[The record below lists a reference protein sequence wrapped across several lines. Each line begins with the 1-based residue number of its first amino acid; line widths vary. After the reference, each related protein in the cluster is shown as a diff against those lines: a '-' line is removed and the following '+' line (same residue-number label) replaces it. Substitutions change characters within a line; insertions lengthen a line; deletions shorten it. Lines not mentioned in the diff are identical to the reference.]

1 MKIRIKERNTFLMK
15 AEIISIGSEI
25 LRGQITDTNANFI
38 AQKLVELNIDL
49 NYISAVGDNQKML
62 LSLLKKAFCRSDL
75 IITTG
80 GLGPTE
86 DDITYQVIT
95 KTLHL
100 KLIKFPEVEK
110 NLKRILHTIKTKLS
124 PSNLKQAYL
133 PEGAKVII
141 NKYGTAP
148 AMILEKDNKII
159 CSFPGV
165 PCEMKRLIEENLIP
179 YLKDKFPPSIIK
191 KSKTLKIT
199 GLGEASV
206 NELIRDY
213 MNKQTNFSFGIYAN
227 PEDIQVQV
235 TIQAPTEKEVEKL
248 LQSSV
253 NQLTKMLGDYIYGS
267 DEETIEEVVG
277 NLLKTK
283 KLKLAVAESC
293 TGGMLGEMITRIPG
307 SSEYF
312 QGGVIS
318 YNARVKED
326 LLKVPPEAIGK
337 YGEVSRQVAKLMA
350 EGVRRCCHSDI
361 GISIT
366 GIAGPGG
373 ATEKKKVGLAY
384 MALADGKKTIAQK
397 HQLFGD
403 RQLIRLRSARRALNM
418 LRMYLMEKQLYYKVD
433 LN

>member
-1 MKIRIKERNTFLMK
+1 MK

-25 LRGQITDTNANFI
+25 LRGQISDTNSNFI
-38 AQKLVELNIDL
+38 VKKLVELSIDVEH
-49 NYISAVGDNQKML
+49 ISAVSDNPESL
-62 LSLLKKAFCRSDL
+62 LSTLKQALQRSDL

-86 DDITYQVIT
+86 DDITYQTIT
-95 KTLHL
+95 RALNL
-100 KLIKFPEVEK
+100 KLIKYPEVEK
-110 NLKRILHTIKTKLS
+110 NLKRILKKINKRIS
-124 PSNLKQAYL
+124 PSNLKQVYL
-133 PEGAKVII
+133 PEGAKIII
-141 NKYGTAP
+141 NQYGTAP

-165 PCEMKRLIEENLIP
+165 PHEMKNLIEENLIP
-179 YLKDKFPPSIIK
+179 YLKEKFPPSMIK
-191 KSKTLKIT
+191 KSKILKIT
-199 GLGEASV
+199 GLGESSV

-227 PEDIQVQV
+227 PEDIQVQI
-235 TIQAPTEKEVEKL
+235 TTQAPTEKEVEKL

-253 NQLTKMLGDYIYGS
+253 NQLTKILGNYVYGTGKQS
-267 DEETIEEVVG
+267 LEEVVG

-283 KLKLAVAESC
+283 KLKVAVAESC

-326 LLKVPPEAIGK
+326 LLKVPLEVIRK

-350 EGVRRCCHSDI
+350 EGVRINCHSDI

-373 ATEKKKVGLAY
+373 ATEKKKVGLVY
-384 MALADGKKTIAQK
+384 MALADGKRTIAKK
-397 HQLFGD
+397 HQLFGS

-418 LRMYLMEKQLYYKVD
+418 LRMYLMEK
-433 LN
+433 

>member
-1 MKIRIKERNTFLMK
+1 MK

-38 AQKLVELNIDL
+38 AQKLAELSIDL

-62 LSLLKKAFCRSDL
+62 LSLLKKALSRSSL

-86 DDITYQVIT
+86 DDITYQVIA

-100 KLIKFPEVEK
+100 KLIKSPEAEK
-110 NLKRILHTIKTKLS
+110 NLKRILHSIKIKLS

-159 CSFPGV
+159 SSFPGV
-165 PCEMKRLIEENLIP
+165 PYEMKKLIEENLIP
-179 YLKDKFPPSIIK
+179 YLKEKFPPSVIK

-206 NELIRDY
+206 NELIRNY
-213 MNKQTNFSFGIYAN
+213 INEQTNFSFGIYAN
-227 PEDIQVQV
+227 PEDIQIQI
-235 TIQAPTEKEVEKL
+235 TTQAPTKKEVDQL
-248 LQSSV
+248 LQFSS
-253 NQLTKMLGDYIYGS
+253 NQLTKILGNYVYGTDQQS
-267 DEETIEEVVG
+267 LEEVVG
-277 NLLKTK
+277 NLLKAK
-283 KLKLAVAESC
+283 NIKVAVAESC
-293 TGGMLGEMITRIPG
+293 SGGMLGEMITNIPG

-318 YNARVKED
+318 YNAKIKEE
-326 LLKVPPEAIGK
+326 LLKVPPEIIKK
-337 YGEVSRQVAKLMA
+337 YGEVSEQVARLMA
-350 EGVRRCCHSDI
+350 EGVRKCCYSDI

-373 ATEKKKVGLAY
+373 ATEKKQVGLVY
-384 MALADGKKTIAQK
+384 MALANGKKTIIQK
-397 HQLFGD
+397 HQLFGN
-403 RQLIRLRSARRALNM
+403 RQQIRLRASRRALNL
-418 LRMYLMEKQLYYKVD
+418 LRMYLIKK
-433 LN
+433 

>member
-1 MKIRIKERNTFLMK
+1 MK

-25 LRGQITDTNANFI
+25 LRGQISDTNSNFI
-38 AQKLVELNIDL
+38 AKKLVELGIDL
-49 NYISAVGDNQKML
+49 ENISVVSDNLESL
-62 LSLLKKAFCRSDL
+62 LSTLKLAFQRSNL

-86 DDITYQVIT
+86 DDITYQTIARA
-95 KTLHL
+95 LNL
-100 KLIKFPEVEK
+100 KLIKYPEAEE
-110 NLKRILHTIKTKLS
+110 NLKRILKKINKTIS
-124 PSNLKQAYL
+124 PSNLKQVYL
-133 PEGAKVII
+133 PEGTKIII
-141 NKYGTAP
+141 NQYGTAP

-165 PCEMKRLIEENLIP
+165 PHEMKRLIEENLIP
-179 YLKDKFPPSIIK
+179 YLKEKFPPSMIK

-199 GLGEASV
+199 GLGESSV

-227 PEDIQVQV
+227 PEDIQVQI
-235 TIQAPTEKEVEKL
+235 TTQAPTEKEVEKM

-253 NQLTKMLGDYIYGS
+253 NQLTKILGNYIYGS
-267 DEETIEEVVG
+267 DEETMEEVVG

-283 KLKLAVAESC
+283 KLKVAVAESC
-293 TGGMLGEMITRIPG
+293 TGGMMGEMITRIPG
-307 SSEYF
+307 SSKYF

-326 LLKVPPEAIGK
+326 LLKVPPEAIRK
-337 YGEVSRQVAKLMA
+337 YGEVSRQTAKLMA

-373 ATEKKKVGLAY
+373 ATQKKKVGLVY

-397 HQLFGD
+397 HQLFGS

>member
-1 MKIRIKERNTFLMK
+1 MK

-38 AQKLVELNIDL
+38 AKKLVKLDIDL
-49 NYISAVGDNQKML
+49 EHISAVSDNPESL
-62 LSLLKKAFCRSDL
+62 LSTLKLAFQRSDL

-86 DDITYQVIT
+86 DDITYQTIARA
-95 KTLHL
+95 LNL
-100 KLIKFPEVEK
+100 KLIKYPEAEK
-110 NLKRILHTIKTKLS
+110 NLKKILHKIKIEVS
-124 PSNLKQAYL
+124 PSNLKQVYL
-133 PEGAKVII
+133 PEGAKIII
-141 NKYGTAP
+141 NQYGTAP

-165 PCEMKRLIEENLIP
+165 PHEMKNLIEENLIP
-179 YLKDKFPPSIIK
+179 YLKEKFPPYMIK

-199 GLGEASV
+199 GLGESSV

-213 MNKQTNFSFGIYAN
+213 INKQTNFTFGIYAN

-235 TIQAPTEKEVEKL
+235 IAQAPSEKEAEKL
-248 LQSSV
+248 LQYSV
-253 NQLTKMLGDYIYGS
+253 NQLTKVLGNYIYGN
-267 DEETIEEVVG
+267 DEETIEKVVG
-277 NLLKTK
+277 KLIKTK
-283 KLKLAVAESC
+283 KLTVAVAESC

-318 YNARVKED
+318 YSAKVKED
-326 LLKVPPEAIGK
+326 LLKVSPEVIKK
-337 YGEVSRQVAKLMA
+337 YGEVSKEVAQLMA
-350 EGVRRCCHSDI
+350 EGVRRYCHSDI

-373 ATEKKKVGLAY
+373 ATEKKKVGLVY
-384 MALADGKKTIAQK
+384 MALADGKKSISQK
-397 HQLFGD
+397 HQLFGN
-403 RQLIRLRSARRALNM
+403 RQLVRLRSTRRALNM
-418 LRMYLMEKQLYYKVD
+418 LRMYLMEK
-433 LN
+433 

>member
-1 MKIRIKERNTFLMK
+1 MK

-25 LRGQITDTNANFI
+25 LRGQIIDTNANFI
-38 AQKLVELNIDL
+38 AKKLVESGIDL
-49 NYISAVGDNQKML
+49 EHISAVSDKPESL
-62 LSLLKKAFCRSDL
+62 LSTLKLALQRSGL

-86 DDITYQVIT
+86 DDITYQTIARA
-95 KTLHL
+95 LNL
-100 KLIKFPEVEK
+100 KLIKYPEAEE
-110 NLKRILHTIKTKLS
+110 NLKRILKKINKTIS
-124 PSNLKQAYL
+124 PSNLKQVYL
-133 PEGAKVII
+133 PEGAKIII
-141 NKYGTAP
+141 NQYGTAP
-148 AMILEKDNKII
+148 AMILEKDNKIV

-165 PCEMKRLIEENLIP
+165 PHEMENLIEENLIP
-179 YLKDKFPPSIIK
+179 YLKEKFPPSMIK
-191 KSKTLKIT
+191 KSKILKIT
-199 GLGEASV
+199 GLGESSV

-227 PEDIQVQV
+227 PEDIQ
-235 TIQAPTEKEVEKL
+235 IQITTQALTEKETEKL
-248 LQSSV
+248 LQSSA
-253 NQLTKMLGDYIYGS
+253 NRLTKILGNYVYGTDKQS
-267 DEETIEEVVG
+267 LEEVVG

-283 KLKLAVAESC
+283 KLKVAVAESC

-318 YNARVKED
+318 YNVRIKED
-326 LLKVPPEAIGK
+326 LLKVSSKVIRK

-350 EGVRRCCHSDI
+350 EGVRINCHSDI

-384 MALADGKKTIAQK
+384 MALANGKKTITQK
-397 HQLFGD
+397 HQLFGS

-418 LRMYLMEKQLYYKVD
+418 LRMYLMGK
-433 LN
+433 

>member
-1 MKIRIKERNTFLMK
+1 MK

-38 AQKLVELNIDL
+38 AQKLAELSIDL

-62 LSLLKKAFCRSDL
+62 LSLLKKALSRSDL

-86 DDITYQVIT
+86 DDITYQVIA

-100 KLIKFPEVEK
+100 KLIKSPEAEK
-110 NLKRILHTIKTKLS
+110 NLKRILHSIKIKLS

-148 AMILEKDNKII
+148 AMILEKDNKILS
-159 CSFPGV
+159 SFPGV
-165 PCEMKRLIEENLIP
+165 PYEMKKLIEENLIP
-179 YLKDKFPPSIIK
+179 YLKEKFPPSVIK

-206 NELIRDY
+206 NELIRNY
-213 MNKQTNFSFGIYAN
+213 INEQTNFSFGIYAN
-227 PEDIQVQV
+227 PEDIQIQI
-235 TIQAPTEKEVEKL
+235 TTQAPTEKEVDQL
-248 LQSSV
+248 LQFSS
-253 NQLTKMLGDYIYGS
+253 NQLTKILGNYVYGTDQQS
-267 DEETIEEVVG
+267 LEEVVG
-277 NLLKTK
+277 NLLKAK
-283 KLKLAVAESC
+283 NIKVAVAESC
-293 TGGMLGEMITRIPG
+293 SGGMLGEMITNIPG

-318 YNARVKED
+318 YNAKIKEG
-326 LLKVPPEAIGK
+326 LLKVPQEIIKK
-337 YGEVSRQVAKLMA
+337 YGEVSEQVARLMA
-350 EGVRRCCHSDI
+350 EGVRKCCYSDI

-373 ATEKKKVGLAY
+373 ATEKKQVGLVY
-384 MALADGKKTIAQK
+384 MALANGKKTLIQK
-397 HQLFGD
+397 HQLFGN
-403 RQLIRLRSARRALNM
+403 RQQIRLRASSRALNL
-418 LRMYLMEKQLYYKVD
+418 LRMYLIKK
-433 LN
+433 

>member
-1 MKIRIKERNTFLMK
+1 MK

-25 LRGQITDTNANFI
+25 LRGQISDTNSNFI
-38 AQKLVELNIDL
+38 VKKLVELSIDVEH
-49 NYISAVGDNQKML
+49 ISAVSDDPESL
-62 LSLLKKAFCRSDL
+62 LSTLKQALQRSDL

-86 DDITYQVIT
+86 DDITYQTIT
-95 KTLHL
+95 RALNL
-100 KLIKFPEVEK
+100 KLIKYPEAEE
-110 NLKRILHTIKTKLS
+110 NLKRILKKINKTIS
-124 PSNLKQAYL
+124 PSNLKQVYF
-133 PEGAKVII
+133 PEGAKIII
-141 NKYGTAP
+141 NQYGTAP

-165 PCEMKRLIEENLIP
+165 PHEMKNLIEENLIP
-179 YLKDKFPPSIIK
+179 YLKEKFPPSMIK
-191 KSKTLKIT
+191 KSKILKIT
-199 GLGEASV
+199 GLGESSV

-227 PEDIQVQV
+227 PEDIQVQI
-235 TIQAPTEKEVEKL
+235 TTQAPTEKEVEKL

-253 NQLTKMLGDYIYGS
+253 NQLTKILGNYIYGS

-283 KLKLAVAESC
+283 KLKLAIAESC

-312 QGGVIS
+312 QGGMIS
-318 YNARVKED
+318 YNAKIKED
-326 LLKVPPEAIGK
+326 LLKVPPEVIK
-337 YGEVSRQVAKLMA
+337 KHGEVSEQVARLMA
-350 EGVRRCCHSDI
+350 EGVRINCHSDI

-373 ATEKKKVGLAY
+373 ATEKKKVGLVY
-384 MALADGKKTIAQK
+384 MALADGKKTITQK
-397 HQLFGD
+397 HQLFGN
-403 RQLIRLRSARRALNM
+403 RQLIRLRSTRRTLNM
-418 LRMYLMEKQLYYKVD
+418 LRMYLMEK
-433 LN
+433 

>member
-1 MKIRIKERNTFLMK
+1 MK

-38 AQKLVELNIDL
+38 AKKLVELGIDL
-49 NYISAVGDNQKML
+49 EHISVVSDNPESL
-62 LSLLKKAFCRSDL
+62 LSSLKLAFQRSDL

-86 DDITYQVIT
+86 DDITYQTIARA
-95 KTLHL
+95 LNL
-100 KLIKFPEVEK
+100 KLIKYPEAEK
-110 NLKRILHTIKTKLS
+110 NLKKFLKKINRTIS
-124 PSNLKQAYL
+124 PGNLKQVYL
-133 PEGAKVII
+133 PEGAKII
-141 NKYGTAP
+141 NNQYGTAP

-165 PCEMKRLIEENLIP
+165 PHEMKNLIEEYLIP
-179 YLKDKFPPSIIK
+179 YLKEKFPPSMIK

-199 GLGEASV
+199 GLGESSV

-213 MNKQTNFSFGIYAN
+213 MNKQTDFTFGIYAN

-235 TIQAPTEKEVEKL
+235 TTQAPTEKEVEKL

-253 NQLTKMLGDYIYGS
+253 NQLTKMLGNYVFGN

-277 NLLKTK
+277 NLLRTK
-283 KLKLAVAESC
+283 KLKVAVAESC

-318 YNARVKED
+318 YNAKVKEG
-326 LLKVPPEAIGK
+326 LLKVPTEVLKK
-337 YGEVSRQVAKLMA
+337 YGEVSEQVARLMA
-350 EGVRRCCHSDI
+350 EGVRINCHSDI

-373 ATEKKKVGLAY
+373 ATEKKKVGLVY
-384 MALADGKKTIAQK
+384 MALTDDEKTITQK
-397 HQLFGD
+397 HQLFGS
-403 RQLIRLRSARRALNM
+403 RQLIRLRASRRALNM
-418 LRMYLMEKQLYYKVD
+418 LRMYLMGK
-433 LN
+433 

>member
-1 MKIRIKERNTFLMK
+1 MK

-25 LRGQITDTNANFI
+25 LRGQILDTNSNFI
-38 AQKLVELNIDL
+38 AKKLVELGIDL
-49 NYISAVGDNQKML
+49 ENISVVSDNPESL
-62 LSLLKKAFCRSDL
+62 LSTIKLAFQRSNL

-86 DDITYQVIT
+86 DDITYQVIA

-100 KLIKFPEVEK
+100 KLIKSPEAEK
-110 NLKRILHTIKTKLS
+110 NLKRILYTIKIKLS

-133 PEGAKVII
+133 PEGAKVVI

-165 PCEMKRLIEENLIP
+165 PHEMKNLIEENLIP
-179 YLKDKFPPSIIK
+179 YLKEKFPPSMIK
-191 KSKTLKIT
+191 KSKILKIT

-227 PEDIQVQV
+227 PEDIQVQI
-235 TIQAPTEKEVEKL
+235 TTQAPTEKEVEKL

-253 NQLTKMLGDYIYGS
+253 NQLTKILGDYIYGS

-307 SSEYF
+307 SSKYF

-318 YNARVKED
+318 YHAKIKED
-326 LLKVPPEAIGK
+326 LLKVPLEVIKK
-337 YGEVSRQVAKLMA
+337 YGEVSEQVARLMA
-350 EGVRRCCHSDI
+350 EGVRINCHTNI

-373 ATEKKKVGLAY
+373 ATEKKKVGLVY
-384 MALADGKKTIAQK
+384 MALADGKKTITQK

-403 RQLIRLRSARRALNM
+403 RQLIRLRACRRVLNM
-418 LRMYLMEKQLYYKVD
+418 LRMYLMGK
-433 LN
+433 

>member
-1 MKIRIKERNTFLMK
+1 MNIWIKERNIFLMK

-38 AQKLVELNIDL
+38 AQKLAESGIDL
-49 NYISAVGDNQKML
+49 EHISAVSDYPESL
-62 LSLLKKAFCRSDL
+62 LSTLKLALKRSDL

-86 DDITYQVIT
+86 DDITYQTIARA
-95 KTLHL
+95 LNL
-100 KLIKFPEVEK
+100 KLLKYPEAEE
-110 NLKRILHTIKTKLS
+110 NLKKFFKKINKPIS
-124 PSNLKQAYL
+124 PCNLKQTYL
-133 PEGAKVII
+133 PEGAKIII
-141 NKYGTAP
+141 NQYGTAP

-165 PCEMKRLIEENLIP
+165 PHEMKNLIEEDLIP
-179 YLKDKFPPSIIK
+179 YLKEKYPPSIIK
-191 KSKTLKIT
+191 KSKILKIT

-213 MNKQTNFSFGIYAN
+213 INKQTNFCFGIYAK

-235 TIQAPTEKEVEKL
+235 TTQAPTEKEVEKL

-318 YNARVKED
+318 YNAKIKEGMI
-326 LLKVPPEAIGK
+326 KVPLEVIRK

-373 ATEKKKVGLAY
+373 ATEKKKVGLVY
-384 MALADGKKTIAQK
+384 MALADGKKTLTQK

-403 RQLIRLRSARRALNM
+403 RQLIRVRACRRLLNM
-418 LRMYLMEKQLYYKVD
+418 LRLYLMKK
-433 LN
+433 

>member
-1 MKIRIKERNTFLMK
+1 MK

-38 AQKLVELNIDL
+38 AQKLAELSIDL

-62 LSLLKKAFCRSDL
+62 LSLLKKALSRSDL

-86 DDITYQVIT
+86 DDITYQVIA

-100 KLIKFPEVEK
+100 KLIKSPEAEK
-110 NLKRILHTIKTKLS
+110 NLTRILSSIKIKLS

-159 CSFPGV
+159 SSFPGV
-165 PCEMKRLIEENLIP
+165 PYEMKKLIEENLIP
-179 YLKDKFPPSIIK
+179 YLKEKFPPSVIK

-199 GLGEASV
+199 GLGESSV
-206 NELIRDY
+206 NELIRNY
-213 MNKQTNFSFGIYAN
+213 INEQTNFSFGIYAH
-227 PEDIQVQV
+227 PEDIQIQI
-235 TIQAPTEKEVEKL
+235 TTQAPTEKEVEQL
-248 LQSSV
+248 LQFSS
-253 NQLTKMLGDYIYGS
+253 NQLTKILGDYVYGTDQQS
-267 DEETIEEVVG
+267 LEEVVG
-277 NLLKTK
+277 NLLKAK
-283 KLKLAVAESC
+283 NIKIAIAESC
-293 TGGMLGEMITRIPG
+293 SGGMLGEMITNISG
-307 SSEYF
+307 SSGYF

-318 YNARVKED
+318 YNAKIKEE
-326 LLKVPPEAIGK
+326 LLKVPPEIIKK
-337 YGEVSRQVAKLMA
+337 YGEVSEHVARLMA
-350 EGVRRCCHSDI
+350 EGVRKCCYSDI

-373 ATEKKKVGLAY
+373 ATEKKQVGLVY
-384 MALADGKKTIAQK
+384 MALANGKKTLIQK
-397 HQLFGD
+397 HQLFGN
-403 RQLIRLRSARRALNM
+403 RQQIRLRASRRALNM
-418 LRMYLMEKQLYYKVD
+418 LRLYLLKNSKLS
-433 LN
+433 

>member
-1 MKIRIKERNTFLMK
+1 MK
-15 AEIISIGSEI
+15 AEIISIGNEI

-38 AQKLVELNIDL
+38 AKKLVELGIDL
-49 NYISAVGDNQKML
+49 EHISVVSDNSESL
-62 LSLLKKAFCRSDL
+62 LSILKLAFQRSDL

-86 DDITYQVIT
+86 DDITYQTIAR
-95 KTLHL
+95 TLNL
-100 KLIKFPEVEK
+100 KLIKYPEAEE
-110 NLKRILHTIKTKLS
+110 NLKKILKKINKTIS
-124 PSNLKQAYL
+124 PSNLKQVYL
-133 PEGAKVII
+133 PEGTKIII
-141 NKYGTAP
+141 NQYGTAP

-165 PCEMKRLIEENLIP
+165 PHEMKNLIEENLIP
-179 YLKDKFPPSIIK
+179 YLKEKFPPFMIK

-199 GLGEASV
+199 GLGESSV

-213 MNKQTNFSFGIYAN
+213 INKQTNFSFGIYAN
-227 PEDIQVQV
+227 PEDIQVQI
-235 TIQAPTEKEVEKL
+235 TTQAPTEKKVEKL

-253 NQLTKMLGDYIYGS
+253 NQLTKILGNYVYGS
-267 DEETIEEVVG
+267 DEETIEEIVG

-283 KLKLAVAESC
+283 KLKVAVAESC
-293 TGGMLGEMITRIPG
+293 TGGMLGEMISRIPG

-318 YNARVKED
+318 YNAKIKED
-326 LLKVPPEAIGK
+326 LLKVPPEVIRK

-350 EGVRRCCHSDI
+350 EGVRICCHSDI

-373 ATEKKKVGLAY
+373 ATEKKKVGLVY
-384 MALADGKKTIAQK
+384 MVLTDGKKTITQK
-397 HQLFGD
+397 HQLFGS
-403 RQLIRLRSARRALNM
+403 RQLIRLRSTRRVLNM
-418 LRMYLMEKQLYYKVD
+418 LRLYLMGK
-433 LN
+433 

>member
-1 MKIRIKERNTFLMK
+1 MK

-38 AQKLVELNIDL
+38 AQKLAELSIDL

-62 LSLLKKAFCRSDL
+62 LSLLKKALSRSDL

-86 DDITYQVIT
+86 DDITYQVIA

-100 KLIKFPEVEK
+100 KLIKSPEAEK
-110 NLKRILHTIKTKLS
+110 NLKRILHSIKIKLS

-148 AMILEKDNKII
+148 AMILEKDNKILS
-159 CSFPGV
+159 SFPGV
-165 PCEMKRLIEENLIP
+165 PYEMKKLIEENLIP
-179 YLKDKFPPSIIK
+179 YLKEKFPPSVIK

-206 NELIRDY
+206 NELIRNY
-213 MNKQTNFSFGIYAN
+213 INEQTNFSFGIYAN
-227 PEDIQVQV
+227 PEDIQIQI
-235 TIQAPTEKEVEKL
+235 TTQAPTEKEVDQL
-248 LQSSV
+248 LQFSS
-253 NQLTKMLGDYIYGS
+253 NQLTKILGNYVYGTDQQS
-267 DEETIEEVVG
+267 LEEVVG
-277 NLLKTK
+277 NLLKAK
-283 KLKLAVAESC
+283 NIKVAVAESC
-293 TGGMLGEMITRIPG
+293 SGGMLGEMITNIPG

-318 YNARVKED
+318 YNAKIKEG
-326 LLKVPPEAIGK
+326 LLKVPQEIIKK
-337 YGEVSRQVAKLMA
+337 YGEVSEQVARLMA
-350 EGVRRCCHSDI
+350 EGVRKCCYSDI

-373 ATEKKKVGLAY
+373 ATEKKQVGLVY
-384 MALADGKKTIAQK
+384 MALANGKKTLIQK
-397 HQLFGD
+397 HQLFGN
-403 RQLIRLRSARRALNM
+403 RQQIRLRASRRALNL
-418 LRMYLMEKQLYYKVD
+418 LRMYLIKKL
-433 LN
+433 

>member
-1 MKIRIKERNTFLMK
+1 MK

-25 LRGQITDTNANFI
+25 LRGQIIDTNANFI
-38 AQKLVELNIDL
+38 AQKLAELSIDL

-62 LSLLKKAFCRSDL
+62 LSLLKKALCRSDL

-86 DDITYQVIT
+86 DDITYEAIAKV
-95 KTLHL
+95 LNL
-100 KLIKFPEVEK
+100 KLIKYPEAEEF
-110 NLKRILHTIKTKLS
+110 LKIFFKKINRPIS
-124 PSNLKQAYL
+124 PGNLKQTYL
-133 PEGAKVII
+133 PEGAKIII
-141 NKYGTAP
+141 NQYGTAP

-165 PCEMKRLIEENLIP
+165 PYEMKRLIEENLIP
-179 YLKDKFPPSIIK
+179 YLKEKFPPSIIK
-191 KSKTLKIT
+191 KSKILKVT
-199 GLGEASV
+199 GLGESSV

-213 MNKQTNFSFGIYAN
+213 INGQTNFSFGIYAN

-235 TIQAPTEKEVEKL
+235 TTQAPTEKETDKL
-248 LQSSV
+248 LQFSA
-253 NQLTKMLGDYIYGS
+253 NQLTKILGNYVYGR
-267 DEETIEEVVG
+267 DKETIEEVVG
-277 NLLKTK
+277 NLLKSK
-283 KLKLAVAESC
+283 KLKISVAESC

-307 SSEYF
+307 SSKYF

-318 YNARVKED
+318 YNAQVKEG
-326 LLKVPPEAIGK
+326 LLKVPPETIIK

-373 ATEKKKVGLAY
+373 ATDNKKVGLVY
-384 MALADGKKTIAQK
+384 MALADSKKTITQK
-397 HQLFGD
+397 HQLFGN
-403 RQLIRLRSARRALNM
+403 RRLIRLRSARRALNM
-418 LRMYLMEKQLYYKVD
+418 LRIYLMGNNYKK
-433 LN
+433 LI

>member
-1 MKIRIKERNTFLMK
+1 MK

-38 AQKLVELNIDL
+38 AKKLVELGIDL
-49 NYISAVGDNQKML
+49 EHISAVSDNPESL
-62 LSLLKKAFCRSDL
+62 LSTLKLALRRSDL

-86 DDITYQVIT
+86 DDITYQTIARA
-95 KTLHL
+95 LNL
-100 KLIKFPEVEK
+100 KLIKYPEAEE
-110 NLKRILHTIKTKLS
+110 NLKRILKKINKTIS
-124 PSNLKQAYL
+124 PSNLKQVYF
-133 PEGAKVII
+133 PEGAKIII
-141 NKYGTAP
+141 NQYGTAP

-165 PCEMKRLIEENLIP
+165 PHEMKNLIEENLIP
-179 YLKDKFPPSIIK
+179 YLKEKFPPSMIK

-199 GLGEASV
+199 GLGESSV

-235 TIQAPTEKEVEKL
+235 TTQAPTEKEVEKL
-248 LQSSV
+248 LQSSA
-253 NQLTKMLGDYIYGS
+253 NQLTKILGNYIYGS

-283 KLKLAVAESC
+283 KLKVAVAESC

-326 LLKVPPEAIGK
+326 LLKVPPEVIRK

-373 ATEKKKVGLAY
+373 ATEKKKVGLVY
-384 MALADGKKTIAQK
+384 MALADSKKTITQK
-397 HQLFGD
+397 HQLFGS
-403 RQLIRLRSARRALNM
+403 RQLIRLRAARCALNM
-418 LRMYLMEKQLYYKVD
+418 LRMYLMEK
-433 LN
+433 

>member
-1 MKIRIKERNTFLMK
+1 MK

-38 AQKLVELNIDL
+38 AKKLVESGIDL
-49 NYISAVGDNQKML
+49 EHISAVGDNPKSL
-62 LSLLKKAFCRSDL
+62 LSTLKLALQRSDL

-86 DDITYQVIT
+86 DDITFQTIAIT
-95 KTLHL
+95 LNL
-100 KLIKFPEVEK
+100 KLIKYPEAEE
-110 NLKRILHTIKTKLS
+110 NLKRILKKINKTIS
-124 PSNLKQAYL
+124 PSNLKQVYL
-133 PEGAKVII
+133 PEGAKIII
-141 NKYGTAP
+141 NQYGTAP
-148 AMILEKDNKII
+148 AMILKKDNKII

-165 PCEMKRLIEENLIP
+165 PHEMKNLIEENLIP
-179 YLKDKFPPSIIK
+179 YLKENFPPSMIK
-191 KSKTLKIT
+191 KSKILKVT
-199 GLGEASV
+199 GLGESSV

-213 MNKQTNFSFGIYAN
+213 MNEQTNFSFGIYAN
-227 PEDIQVQV
+227 PEDIQIQV
-235 TIQAPTEKEVEKL
+235 TTQAPTEKEVEKL
-248 LQSSV
+248 LQSSI
-253 NQLTKMLGDYIYGS
+253 NQLTKILGNYIYGS

-318 YNARVKED
+318 YNAMIKED
-326 LLKVPPEAIGK
+326 LLKVSSKVIRK
-337 YGEVSRQVAKLMA
+337 YGEVSKEVAKLMA
-350 EGVRRCCHSDI
+350 EGVRINCHSNI
-361 GISIT
+361 GVSIT

-373 ATEKKKVGLAY
+373 ATEKKKVGLVY
-384 MALADGKKTIAQK
+384 MALADGKKTITQK
-397 HQLFGD
+397 HQLFGS

-418 LRMYLMEKQLYYKVD
+418 LRMYLMGK
-433 LN
+433 